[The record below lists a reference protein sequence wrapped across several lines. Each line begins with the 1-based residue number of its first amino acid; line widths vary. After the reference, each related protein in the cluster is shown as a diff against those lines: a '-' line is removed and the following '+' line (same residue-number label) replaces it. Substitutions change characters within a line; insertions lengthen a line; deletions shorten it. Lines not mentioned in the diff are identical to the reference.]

1 MEQPHIFTPI
11 EGKALLVFDLDGT
24 LVDSAGQIFE
34 ALNQSCLELRLDQI
48 PNDLFKER
56 LGLPIK
62 AIVSDL
68 ELSEADEIVL
78 VDLFRI
84 KLRTQIENSNAIFE
98 GVEKFLG
105 MAKLMG
111 YSMAIATSKPTYL
124 AELVVS
130 KSPLANY
137 IDFTQGTEGFPAKP
151 APDVILKCLNH
162 FQTRNAVMFG
172 DRIEDVISANASGIS
187 SIGVA
192 QGYHTIKN
200 LTDSG
205 ASLGFN
211 NFLEIVENSDQ
222 IWALLRDNT

>member
-1 MEQPHIFTPI
+1 MENSDIFTPI
-11 EGKALLVFDLDGT
+11 EGKALLIFDLDGT

-34 ALNQSCLELRLDQI
+34 ALTQSCLELSLEQV
-48 PNDLFKER
+48 PKDLFEER

-68 ELSEADEIVL
+68 ELSEADEKVL

-84 KLRTQIENSNAIFE
+84 KLRTQIESLNVIFE

-105 MAKLMG
+105 MAKLMD

-124 AELVVS
+124 AKLVVS
-130 KSPLANY
+130 NSTLANY
-137 IDFTQGTEGFPAKP
+137 INFTQGTEGFPAKP

-192 QGYHTIKN
+192 QGHHTIEN

-211 NFLEIVENSDQ
+211 NFLEIVENSDK
-222 IWALLRDNT
+222 IWQLLRNHT